1 MVPRTFV
8 FENILENI
16 HSTGS
21 FADQNTAS
29 ALASA
34 PRRRR
39 RNFAVSNGFR
49 HDIITNFD
57 TIDQYH
63 DARMSIPT

>member
-1 MVPRTFV
+1 MSIFKHGDDDRLRVRKGAAKSYDRVKSP
-8 FENILENI
+8 L
-16 HSTGS
+16 
-21 FADQNTAS
+21 Q
-29 ALASA
+29 A